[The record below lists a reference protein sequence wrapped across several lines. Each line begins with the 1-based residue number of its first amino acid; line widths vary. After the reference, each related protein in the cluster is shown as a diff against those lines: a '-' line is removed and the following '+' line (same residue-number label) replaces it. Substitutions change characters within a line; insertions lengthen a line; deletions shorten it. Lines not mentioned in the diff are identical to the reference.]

1 LFKRTALFIAVAAA
15 SALADVTPAPLFTD
29 HAVLQSGMSVPVW
42 GKAEAGEH
50 VTVTLKDDKGDHK
63 AEADAGPDGKWMAKL
78 DNLETGSPGTLTI
91 AGKNTITLN
100 DILVGEVWLASGQSN
115 MQFGTMIADQKS
127 VDKANDPELRLFY
140 VPQAGSLTP
149 LDYLKPDRPMAAKW
163 VVCTRQNLMGAGSWG
178 GFSAVGYFFGKSLRE
193 DLKRPVGVIES
204 SWGGTRSQAWTSV
217 DAFAADPS
225 TKHYVDEIEKFEK
238 RTDREKMP
246 WFWADFGPEKEKWM
260 REVGNEF
267 NPKLKAWQEETKK
280 AKAADP
286 QAVIP
291 PAPQPSRPSP
301 DPHFQQAP
309 GILYNAMI
317 APLVPYGIK
326 GVIWYQGENNAGGAK
341 EYRDIFPLMIADWRN
356 KWGEGNFPFL
366 FVQIAPFRLMGPQ
379 IREAQLMTLAKSPN
393 TAMAVTTDAGDA
405 NDIHPKKKQ
414 IVGERLALA
423 ARALAYGEK
432 IEYSG
437 PLYDSVQFDGNKAIV
452 HFTHVGGGL
461 VAAGEKLRG
470 FTIAGQDGKFVPAD
484 AEIAGDTVVVHAD
497 GVSDPKAVAYG
508 WANVPDVNLY
518 NKNGLPASPFRSNP
532 D

>member
-1 LFKRTALFIAVAAA
+1 
-15 SALADVTPAPLFTD
+15 
-29 HAVLQSGMSVPVW
+29 
-42 GKAEAGEH
+42 
-50 VTVTLKDDKGDHK
+50 
-63 AEADAGPDGKWMAKL
+63 
-78 DNLETGSPGTLTI
+78 
-91 AGKNTITLN
+91 
-100 DILVGEVWLASGQSN
+100 
-115 MQFGTMIADQKS
+115 
-127 VDKANDPELRLFY
+127 
-140 VPQAGSLTP
+140 
-149 LDYLKPDRPMAAKW
+149 
-163 VVCTRQNLMGAGSWG
+163 
-178 GFSAVGYFFGKSLRE
+178 
-193 DLKRPVGVIES
+193 
-204 SWGGTRSQAWTSV
+204 
-217 DAFAADPS
+217 
-225 TKHYVDEIEKFEK
+225 
-238 RTDREKMP
+238 
-246 WFWADFGPEKEKWM
+246 
-260 REVGNEF
+260 
-267 NPKLKAWQEETKK
+267 
-280 AKAADP
+280 
-286 QAVIP
+286 
-291 PAPQPSRPSP
+291 
-301 DPHFQQAP
+301 
-309 GILYNAMI
+309 
-317 APLVPYGIK
+317 
-326 GVIWYQGENNAGGAK
+326 
-341 EYRDIFPLMIADWRN
+341 MIADWRN